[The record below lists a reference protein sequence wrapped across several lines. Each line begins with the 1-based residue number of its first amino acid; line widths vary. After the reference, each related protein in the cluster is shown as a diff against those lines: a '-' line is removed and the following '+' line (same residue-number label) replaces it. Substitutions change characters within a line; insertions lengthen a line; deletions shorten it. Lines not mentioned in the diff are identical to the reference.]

1 MTVMGIIPPMPANL
15 TDVRAYY
22 DKNTPLFLRFGS
34 SPETQTIHRSLWPQ
48 GIRRLEDALAV
59 SNNLILNEARTLNLS
74 HPQIA
79 DLGCGVGATLFH
91 VLAGLGVGRGVG
103 VTLSAVQA
111 RLAESTRQNLTFTN
125 LAFLQGDFHHV
136 PLKESFDLV
145 YSIEAFIHAQEPAQY
160 LKEAV
165 RLLRPSGRL
174 ILLDDFYVPT
184 PIDYAQRWLKAYK
197 DGWYVPNIQTAEEVI
212 ASALT
217 VGLTL
222 RETKVLTP
230 SLRLRALPDFFARF
244 ILWVGNKLPQDH
256 PIVPSMLGSMA
267 LQQCLKAGWIEYRWL
282 VFEKI
287 RTERRER

>member
-1 MTVMGIIPPMPANL
+1 MSATL
-15 TDVRAYY
+15 TNVRAYY

-59 SNNLILNEARTLNLS
+59 SNNLILDEVRTLGLP

-91 VLAGLGVGRGVG
+91 VLAGLGAGRGVG

-111 RLAESTRQNLTFTN
+111 RLAESTRQSLSFSNA
-125 LAFLQGDFHHV
+125 AFLQGDFQNV
-136 PLKESFDLV
+136 PLQGPFDLI
-145 YSIEAFIHAQEPAQY
+145 YSIEAFIHAQDPAQY
-160 LKEAV
+160 LSEAA
-165 RLLRPSGRL
+165 RLLKPKGRL
-174 ILLDDFYVPT
+174 ILLDDFYLPT
-184 PIDYAQRWLKAYK
+184 QSDYAHRWLKAYK
-197 DGWYVPNIQTAEEVI
+197 DGWYVPNMQTLDEVR

-222 RETKVLTP
+222 RETKLLTP
-230 SLRLRALPDFFARF
+230 SLRLRALPDLLAKF
-244 ILWVGNKLPQDH
+244 ILWAGNKLPQDH

-282 VFEKI
+282 VFEKN
-287 RTERRER
+287 

>member
-1 MTVMGIIPPMPANL
+1 MPASL

-48 GIRRLEDALAV
+48 GIHRLEDALAV
-59 SNNLILNEARTLNLS
+59 SNNLILDEARTLGLS

-91 VLAGLGVGRGVG
+91 VLAGLGAGRGVG

-111 RLAESTRQNLTFTN
+111 RLAESTRQSLSFSNA
-125 LAFLQGDFHHV
+125 AFLQGDFQHV
-136 PLKESFDLV
+136 PLQGPFDLI
-145 YSIEAFIHAQEPAQY
+145 YSIEAFIHAQAPAKY
-160 LKEAV
+160 LSEVA
-165 RLLRPSGRL
+165 RLLKPKGRL
-174 ILLDDFYVPT
+174 ILLDDFYLPT
-184 PIDYAQRWLKAYK
+184 QSDYAQRWLKAYK
-197 DGWYVPNIQTAEEVI
+197 DGWYVPNMQTVDEVR

-222 RETKVLTP
+222 RETKLLTP
-230 SLRLRALPDFFARF
+230 SLRLRALPDLLAKF
-244 ILWVGNKLPQDH
+244 ILWAGNKLPQDH

-282 VFEKI
+282 VFEKN
-287 RTERRER
+287 